1 MLYFVIFFSFLCLL
15 LGGVGVASN
24 PSPFYGV
31 FGLVFGALGG
41 CMALVGLGGSF
52 IGLVLFIVYLG
63 GMMVVFAYSV
73 ALAAEPHPEASG
85 GATLWWVLC
94 YVVLVLFLGGALI
107 EVVGLGG
114 VGISGADCCGG
125 YHLRLDSCGVVLM
138 YFWGWGLLLLCGW
151 ALLLVLFVV
160 LELVRELGRGGLRV
174 PEGSW

>member
-31 FGLVFGALGG
+31 VGLVFGALAG
-41 CMALVGLGGSF
+41 CVALVGLGGSF

-63 GMMVVFAYSV
+63 GMLVVFAYSV

-85 GATLWWVLC
+85 GTILWWVLC
-94 YVVLVLFLGGALI
+94 YVVFVLVLGGALM

-114 VGISGADCCGG
+114 VGVSGADCYGG
-125 YHLRLDSCGVVLM
+125 YHLRLDSCGAVLM